1 MMTKKDYEDFESSSM
16 CWNCDNSYVG
26 ADVKVRDHCNITGK
40 HRGSAHRDCNIR
52 LKLYHKNSSRSP
64 HLKKIDA
71 HLIMLELA
79 KVDFKINVISN
90 ELEKYMSFSINNKLV
105 FIDSFQFL
113 RSSLDSLVN
122 NFEKYDF
129 QYLSQ
134 ESDGELLDLV
144 KQKGFY
150 PNDYMSD

>member
-1 MMTKKDYEDFESSSM
+1 
-16 CWNCDNSYVG
+16 
-26 ADVKVRDHCNITGK
+26 
-40 HRGSAHRDCNIR
+40 
-52 LKLYHKNSSRSP
+52 
-64 HLKKIDA
+64 
-71 HLIMLELA
+71 MLELG
-79 KVDFKINVISN
+79 KVDLKINVIPN
-90 ELEKYMSFSINNKLV
+90 ELEKYMSFSIDNRLV

-122 NFEKYDF
+122 NFEKYGF